1 MKIASETEILFVSHK
16 YPPATGG
23 MEKQSYELI
32 NGIALYLKVHT
43 LIYDHKEPIIRF
55 FLNLNQR
62 ILKVLKLHP
71 KIGVIHFNDGLI
83 ASLSTFHNGYKHVK
97 QTVTIHGLD
106 IVYPL
111 VYFQQRIIPKFNRFD
126 RVFAVS
132 DATAQACIDRG
143 IKKEK
148 LEVIPNGV
156 DALSPLEQSLP
167 MEALYAKY
175 PQLQKGK
182 KYFITLGR
190 PVKRKGFSWLI
201 QHVIPRLEGDFQLVM
216 LGPYSQK
223 KTIKD
228 RTLSLLPKK
237 LRTLLMLFLGHPSDQ
252 EVLQKLLPEQSPKVV
267 HLGKVS
273 NDDLQTLI
281 KSAIAFLMPNIAV
294 PGDMEGFGLVCL
306 EASMAGSLVIASD
319 VDGISSAIKHHKNGL
334 LIPSKDEAAWTSI
347 LQNIINDSESFHKH
361 IGAYTEYTRLN
372 YGWDKMARDYSSA
385 FIEICRKM

>member
-1 MKIASETEILFVSHK
+1 MQQRSDMEVLFISHK
-16 YPPATGG
+16 SPPATGG

-32 NGIALYLKVHT
+32 NGTALYLKIHT
-43 LIYDHKEPIIRF
+43 LVYDHKEPLWLFFFKLNARIIK
-55 FLNLNQR
+55 L
-62 ILKVLKLHP
+62 LKANPEIQAL
-71 KIGVIHFNDGLI
+71 HFNDGLI
-83 ASLSTFHNGYKHVK
+83 ASFATFHKGYEHVK
-97 QTVTIHGLD
+97 KTATLHGLD
-106 IVYPL
+106 VVYPL
-111 VYFQQRIIPKFNRFD
+111 SYFQKKIIPRFNNFD
-126 RVFAVS
+126 AIFAVS
-132 DATAQACIDRG
+132 EATAKAALDRG
-143 IKKEK
+143 IKAEIIQT
-148 LEVIPNGV
+148 IPNGV
-156 DALSPLEQSLP
+156 DPSPTIDQDDAQRIYQRHPALQ
-167 MEALYAKY
+167 
-175 PQLQKGK
+175 QGK

-228 RTLSLLPKK
+228 HTLSLLPKK

-334 LIPSKDEAAWTSI
+334 LVPSKDETAWTSI

>member
-1 MKIASETEILFVSHK
+1 MQQRSDIEVLFISHK
-16 YPPATGG
+16 SPPATGG

-32 NGIALYLKVHT
+32 NGTALYLKIHT
-43 LIYDHKEPIIRF
+43 LVYDHKEPLWLFFFKLNARIIK
-55 FLNLNQR
+55 L
-62 ILKVLKLHP
+62 LKVNPEIQVL
-71 KIGVIHFNDGLI
+71 HFNDGLI
-83 ASLSTFHNGYKHVK
+83 ASFATFHKGYEHVK
-97 QTVTIHGLD
+97 KTATLHGLD
-106 IVYPL
+106 VVYPL
-111 VYFQQRIIPKFNRFD
+111 SYFQKKIIPRFNNFD
-126 RVFAVS
+126 AIFAVS
-132 DATAQACIDRG
+132 EATAQAALDRG
-143 IKKEK
+143 IKAEIIQT
-148 LEVIPNGV
+148 IPNGV
-156 DALSPLEQSLP
+156 DPSPTIDQDDAQRIYQRHP
-167 MEALYAKY
+167 G
-175 PQLQKGK
+175 LQQEK

-319 VDGISSAIKHHKNGL
+319 IDGISSAIKHHKNGL